1 MKKFFTTIFSLV
13 TRDLLKKLLA
23 NVQTVKEQYDIAR
36 HFLVAARKLKA
47 AQASGREM
55 PKEPLFLDPWKD
67 VRHLQ
72 IKIPEEVLA
81 KKKKSEQPRKRGID
95 IKKENVEVPV
105 KRGLLESMAE
115 CISSLN
121 YFVVLVPFRPL
132 AEVCGEDAVA
142 LAGCLCGCAGKNFFA
157 RRLMGETALVPFF
170 NGRNLFF

>member
-1 MKKFFTTIFSLV
+1 
-13 TRDLLKKLLA
+13 
-23 NVQTVKEQYDIAR
+23 
-36 HFLVAARKLKA
+36 LVAARKLKA

-95 IKKENVEVPV
+95 VKKEENVEVPV

-115 CISSLN
+115 CI
-121 YFVVLVPFRPL
+121 
-132 AEVCGEDAVA
+132 
-142 LAGCLCGCAGKNFFA
+142 
-157 RRLMGETALVPFF
+157 
-170 NGRNLFF
+170 LFF